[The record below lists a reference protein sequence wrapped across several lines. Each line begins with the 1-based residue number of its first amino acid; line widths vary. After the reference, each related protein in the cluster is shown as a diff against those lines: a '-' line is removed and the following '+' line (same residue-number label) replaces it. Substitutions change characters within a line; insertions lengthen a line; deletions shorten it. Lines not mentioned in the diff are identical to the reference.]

1 MRLTKAQK
9 AQYRQEEEAK
19 RQARLAEVRLALDNG
34 CPQCGAKIKR
44 NLSMTGWWQCSQLG
58 AVGFRADAEKPSCS
72 WQTFVS

>member
-9 AQYRQEEEAK
+9 ASARQEEEAK
-19 RQARLAEVRLALDNG
+19 RQERLAEVRLAFIKG
-34 CPQCGAKIKR
+34 CPLCGATIKR
-44 NLSMTGWWQCSQLG
+44 NLSMTGWYQCSQLG